1 MIDSLEVCRLLQ
13 RRRFG
18 SIPGGDGDGHG
29 HGHVDGGGDGRL
41 GGGLHHG
48 PVVASLL
55 QLSTALGFEGSWI
68 CFVSIAWEVK

>member
-1 MIDSLEVCRLLQ
+1 MIDPLEVCRLLQ

-18 SIPGGDGDGHG
+18 SIPGGDADG
-29 HGHVDGGGDGRL
+29 HGHVDGDGDGWL

-55 QLSTALGFEGSWI
+55 QLSALGSQPWGLRDLG
-68 CFVSIAWEVK
+68 FVLL